1 MFWEKGGEGMRCPW
15 CGRPVTIHGSQW
27 ECYWCKDFG
36 TVQKKPA
43 PPPAQTPQITFTVSV
58 VYHFDLSGRFSELK
72 AALRTLAPRQ
82 EALSALLGKVLLYT
96 ISLANRRKGGL
107 FDEEKTEQ
115 LRAFLEEVPD
125 AVPGENADALVRRA
139 GQEVVFAEEGAL
151 SKKSC
156 GTFWS
161 MLISLRMPQAN
172 DAEDEPESLTDLFL
186 GLCSIYNHFG
196 GFEGWD
202 YEYALRAAFCT
213 QLSKRAM
220 PQPKAPAA
228 RPPQIGQKSQQR
240 ATSAE
245 PQQTVPKDDGSIFPY
260 CLVEIEGISRTYAY
274 LRGALQL
281 AVGDAVEVPLGKED
295 SFRRGYVK
303 AVMDCTRSDAP
314 WPPER
319 TKTVLR
325 KADFLPRPQAEQ
337 KAEPKP
343 QPRPVRQQPPSP
355 ANELQTDRLTQKAEP
370 PAPTHLPKAKA
381 QTASRAASVKKAPE
395 PTEQKEKPPVKKIVA
410 AALAGAVLLG
420 SIAALAVRDD
430 RQSKAYQA
438 ALTALSGQDYAAA
451 EQGFAALSGYRD
463 AASLSVYCKYVQ
475 LYGEQSEY
483 MGGAEELK
491 GARLRYNTEY
501 QAEIDALAARASE
514 YKAEKEAAEK
524 EEQQRLAA
532 EEAKKRERELIAK
545 YAGKLPVDGMPTA
558 YLKYTALGAPTKIEE
573 CQDYNHK
580 DYHKRYRSFQ
590 WLNAEEQIV
599 ATCQASVPKGTM
611 TEVIY
616 AFKYHNPP
624 VGRPKSAPPWT
635 PPASSGKTTDDYH
648 DGYDSP
654 EDLYDDNPDWFDDED
669 EAWAE
674 WEDG

>member
-1 MFWEKGGEGMRCPW
+1 MRCPW

-43 PPPAQTPQITFTVSV
+43 PPPPQTPQITFTVSV
-58 VYHFDLSGRFSELK
+58 VCHFDLPGRFSELK
-72 AALRTLAPRQ
+72 TALHSLAPRQ

-115 LRAFLEEVPD
+115 LRTFLEEVPD

-151 SKKSC
+151 SKKNC

-161 MLISLRMPQAN
+161 MLISLRMPLAN
-172 DAEDEPESLTDLFL
+172 DAEDEPESLSDLFL

-196 GFEGWD
+196 DFEGWD
-202 YEYALRAAFCT
+202 YEYALRVAFCT
-213 QLSKRAM
+213 QLRKRAM
-220 PQPKAPAA
+220 PQPKGAPAA
-228 RPPQIGQKSQQR
+228 QLPQVGQKSQQR
-240 ATSAE
+240 AKSVDLRQPE
-245 PQQTVPKDDGSIFPY
+245 SKDDGSIFPY
-260 CLVEIEGISRTYAY
+260 CLVEIEGMSRTYAY
-274 LRGALQL
+274 LRGTLQL

-295 SFRRGYVK
+295 TFRRGYIK

-319 TKTVLR
+319 TKTVLC
-325 KADFLPRPQAEQ
+325 KADSLPKEQAEQ

-343 QPRPVRQQPPSP
+343 QPVRQQPPSSVT
-355 ANELQTDRLTQKAEP
+355 ELQTKSNSQRTEP
-370 PAPTHLPKAKA
+370 LAPTHFPKAEA
-381 QTASRAASVKKAPE
+381 PTAPRAAPVEKAPQ

-438 ALTALSGQDYAAA
+438 ALSALSDQDYAAA

-491 GARLRYNTEY
+491 FARLRYNTEY
-501 QAEIDALAARASE
+501 QEKIDALAARALK

-532 EEAKKRERELIAK
+532 EEAKKRERELVAK
-545 YAGKLPVDGMPTA
+545 YAGKLPVNGMPTA
-558 YLKYTALGAPTKIEE
+558 YLKYTSLGAPSKIEE
-573 CQDYNHK
+573 CQDYNRK

-624 VGRPKSAPPWT
+624 IGRPKSAPPWT

>member
-1 MFWEKGGEGMRCPW
+1 
-15 CGRPVTIHGSQW
+15 
-27 ECYWCKDFG
+27 
-36 TVQKKPA
+36 
-43 PPPAQTPQITFTVSV
+43 
-58 VYHFDLSGRFSELK
+58 
-72 AALRTLAPRQ
+72 
-82 EALSALLGKVLLYT
+82 
-96 ISLANRRKGGL
+96 
-107 FDEEKTEQ
+107 
-115 LRAFLEEVPD
+115 
-125 AVPGENADALVRRA
+125 
-139 GQEVVFAEEGAL
+139 
-151 SKKSC
+151 
-156 GTFWS
+156 
-161 MLISLRMPQAN
+161 MLISLRMPLAN
-172 DAEDEPESLTDLFL
+172 DAEDEPESLSDLFL

-196 GFEGWD
+196 CFEGWD

-213 QLSKRAM
+213 QLRKRAM
-220 PQPKAPAA
+220 PQPKSAPAA
-228 RPPQIGQKSQQR
+228 QPPRIGQKSQQR
-240 ATSAE
+240 AKPVDLRQPE
-245 PQQTVPKDDGSIFPY
+245 PKDDGSIFPY
-260 CLVEIEGISRTYAY
+260 CLVEIEGMSRTYAY
-274 LRGALQL
+274 LRGTLQL

-295 SFRRGYVK
+295 TFRRGYIK

-325 KADFLPRPQAEQ
+325 KADFLPKQQAEQ
-337 KAEPKP
+337 KTKP
-343 QPRPVRQQPPSP
+343 DPQPVRQQPPSP
-355 ANELQTDRLTQKAEP
+355 VKELQTKSNPQRTEP
-370 PAPTHLPKAKA
+370 LAPTHFPKAEVP
-381 QTASRAASVKKAPE
+381 TASRAAPVEKEPR

-438 ALTALSGQDYAAA
+438 ALSALSDQDYAA

-475 LYGEQSEY
+475 LYGEQSKY
-483 MGGAEELK
+483 MGGAEELNA
-491 GARLRYNTEY
+491 ARLRYNTEY
-501 QAEIDALAARASE
+501 QAEIDALAARALE

-532 EEAKKRERELIAK
+532 EEAKKRERELVAK
-545 YAGKLPVDGMPTA
+545 YAGKLPVNGMPTA
-558 YLKYTALGAPTKIEE
+558 YLEYTSLGAPTKIEE
-573 CQDYNHK
+573 CQDYNRK

-599 ATCQASVPKGTM
+599 ASCLASVPKGTM

-635 PPASSGKTTDDYH
+635 PPASSSKTTNDYH